1 MAQPKSGMAQH
12 DTELTPLLSAQYGNE
27 IGRTNSRRTRPGSN
41 RPSRSLFPQNRMN
54 PQALRA
60 LIMSMNWPLRKR
72 VKDSAPAASDLLK
85 KILQMSHTTLSA

>member
-12 DTELTPLLSAQYGNE
+12 DTELTPLLSAQYG
-27 IGRTNSRRTRPGSN
+27 RTNSRRTRPASN